1 MTVASSRTGGAPR
14 QECGPSPSERCRGPV
29 RVKRSGRRPARAW
42 RGPGPRWSTRRAPA
56 YPRPHPLLEAEAPG
70 GVAEGEGADGAVPA
84 QELLDGLAPG
94 GMPAQ
99 DEASW
104 SRREHRARTALVTR
118 WRVVPSLATTRRN
131 RGPSSSA
138 GASRPPPSSRAV
150 VNALVRSPPGAA
162 ARVSAT
168 SPSSTSRARCALRVS
183 PGSAPVATTRSDRA
197 DRRSWWAG
205 STPRSSPMTA
215 IGRGSANRRRGSA
228 ALRHRLCLVEQGVGR
243 RDDARARRLD
253 SGQSEGGGDR
263 HAQPAATGVVRGG
276 HTGHGGEGPQRPAVG
291 EAPLAQVGEAAGP
304 LATSGRARKAPRIL
318 VSEKG
323 HTRDLPRRHD
333 PRHQPPGRAARR
345 CPRADTLRRVSSGAP
360 RQPGPGPCADVGPP
374 ASGASRPAGR
384 RPDRPRVCPAADGGG
399 GPAPRARPATSAGPA
414 APRGRTA
421 ARPAPSGNRA
431 GRDGASPRTVSS

>member
-29 RVKRSGRRPARAW
+29 RVTRSGRRPARAW

-56 YPRPHPLLEAEAPG
+56 RPEPHPLPEAEAPG

-104 SRREHRARTALVTR
+104 SRREHRARAALVTR
-118 WRVVPSLATTRRN
+118 WRVVPCPATTRRN

-197 DRRSWWAG
+197 GRRSWWAG

-215 IGRGSANRRRGSA
+215 IGRGSANRRRGPA

-243 RDDARARRLD
+243 RDDARVRRLD

-304 LATSGRARKAPRIL
+304 LATSGWARKAPRIL

-323 HTRDLPRRHD
+323 HARDLPRRHD
-333 PRHQPPGRAARR
+333 PRHQPPGEQRGVVRVRTPSAGSHPVHLVSRGPVPARMWV
-345 CPRADTLRRVSSGAP
+345 RRP
-360 RQPGPGPCADVGPP
+360 PGPLVRRGAVRTGRGCVPRRTVEAAPCHAP
-374 ASGASRPAGR
+374 ARL
-384 RPDRPRVCPAADGGG
+384 
-399 GPAPRARPATSAGPA
+399 TSAGP
-414 APRGRTA
+414 A